1 MNIFTHQPVQPLSL
15 IGILKRIL
23 TIYLLGR
30 FWLLEK
36 QNNQQTYNSKRACH
50 DWKNVTYII
59 SALVAVFGGTTWKE
73 KKKTNKSFYKDICN
87 IFFIHKEQPH
97 VTFPDIIRES
107 KTVVDSGFHAV
118 EPHSRYC
125 FSEYLSNMEL
135 SSGFQLSAGFRIPW
149 VESQIPKP
157 RILDFTSKTFP
168 DCGFHRPK
176 IPGCWNLS
184 FLTLGEIIQDEIT
197 GSCLCHQQC
206 WKLESAVESDR
217 ASVCRL
223 AYF

>member
-23 TIYLLGR
+23 TFYLLGR

-36 QNNQQTYNSKRACH
+36 QNNQQTYNSERACH

-168 DCGFHRPK
+168 DCVPTDQKFPDVGIR
-176 IPGCWNLS
+176 LS
-184 FLTLGEIIQDEIT
+184 LHWAK
-197 GSCLCHQQC
+197 SYKM
-206 WKLESAVESDR
+206 KLPVV
-217 ASVCRL
+217 ASVTNNAESLNRQLKVIARQCVV
-223 AYF
+223 